1 LDPSW
6 SRSPSTSSGPTH
18 SAGLSSWI
26 HHPGLQVDRTKL
38 TEVFWPKYHHEGRS
52 IEVELSDGEWWI
64 DEEKQFLYI
73 LHSDIQPG
81 CKHSISNQVK
91 GMPPVTS
98 RSSVDILIVGLVLG
112 VLAVLLYGL
121 DRNRFVMREA
131 LRGKEI
137 LSDGEQ

>member
-1 LDPSW
+1 
-6 SRSPSTSSGPTH
+6 
-18 SAGLSSWI
+18 
-26 HHPGLQVDRTKL
+26 
-38 TEVFWPKYHHEGRS
+38 
-52 IEVELSDGEWWI
+52 
-64 DEEKQFLYI
+64 KQFLYI